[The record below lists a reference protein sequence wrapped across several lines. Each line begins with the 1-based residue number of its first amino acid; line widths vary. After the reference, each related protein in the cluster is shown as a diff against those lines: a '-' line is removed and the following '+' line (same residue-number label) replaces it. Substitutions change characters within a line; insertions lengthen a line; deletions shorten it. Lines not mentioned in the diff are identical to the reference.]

1 MNLSNDKKQQIEL
14 IKLVYKEHIDFNT
27 YSFKSLDYYCE
38 QLGRNKVIKQLEQ
51 VIVYAPYSVLQ
62 NTQSICITFDGSIIS
77 FKNKDNK
84 VIFKTYGQSY
94 EDIVG
99 LDKVKGF
106 ILD

>member
-1 MNLSNDKKQQIEL
+1 MNLSNDKKQQVEL
-14 IKLVYKEHIDFNT
+14 IKLVYEEYIDFNT
-27 YSFKSLDYYCE
+27 YDFKSLDYYCE
-38 QLGRNKVIKQLEQ
+38 QLGSKEVVKQLEQ

-62 NTQSICITFDGSIIS
+62 NTQSICINFDGSVIS
-77 FKNKDNK
+77 FRNKDNK
-84 VIFKTYGQSY
+84 VIFKTYGQYY